1 MDALRKVFGKKNKHS
16 LQTIALVALIAVP
29 VLLYY
34 AAGAGAGA
42 ATYALLGVMAV
53 AMGLTMAVS

>member
-1 MDALRKVFGKKNKHS
+1 MDAFHRFFGKKNKHS
-16 LQTIALVALIAVP
+16 LQTMALVALIVVS

-34 AAGAGAGA
+34 TAAAGAGAA
-42 ATYALLGVMAV
+42 MYALLGVMAV

>member
-1 MDALRKVFGKKNKHS
+1 MDAFHRFFGKKNKHS
-16 LQTIALVALIAVP
+16 LQTMALVALIVVS

>member
-1 MDALRKVFGKKNKHS
+1 
-16 LQTIALVALIAVP
+16 LIIVP

>member
-1 MDALRKVFGKKNKHS
+1 MDAFHRFFGKKNKHS
-16 LQTIALVALIAVP
+16 LQTMALVALIVVS

-34 AAGAGAGA
+34 SAGAGANA
-42 ATYALLGVMAV
+42 AMYSLLGVMAV